1 LKQWP
6 KQQKRQKSTAGLVI
20 YTRRAI
26 TGVLFNT
33 GTTGCSGH
41 RLFRAYPGGRKVL
54 SVTGKAMADKTHA
67 GEIAEAA
74 GAE

>member
-1 LKQWP
+1 MVTFFEAMAETTK
-6 KQQKRQKSTAGLVI
+6 TAKKYG
-20 YTRRAI
+20 RACYLYK
-26 TGVLFNT
+26 TSHYW
-33 GTTGCSGH
+33 CSFQYWDDW
-41 RLFRAYPGGRKVL
+41 LFRAYPGGRKVL